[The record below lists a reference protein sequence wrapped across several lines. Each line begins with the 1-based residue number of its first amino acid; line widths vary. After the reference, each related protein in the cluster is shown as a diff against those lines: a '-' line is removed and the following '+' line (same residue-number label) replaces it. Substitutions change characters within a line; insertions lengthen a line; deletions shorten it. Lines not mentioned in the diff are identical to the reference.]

1 MTRAL
6 ESWDPQ
12 NKEYERTFCQV
23 LKGEAKEE
31 VCWELKFMEK
41 AKGKGE
47 KAWVPK
53 GGRDKKR
60 VGLNLGD
67 RRGLDGLCSLYP
79 RQCLKIRHLNSRKI
93 T

>member
-1 MTRAL
+1 M
-6 ESWDPQ
+6 
-12 NKEYERTFCQV
+12 
-23 LKGEAKEE
+23 
-31 VCWELKFMEK
+31 ELKFMEK

-79 RQCLKIRHLNSRKI
+79 RQCLKIRHLNSRKSHESMI
-93 T
+93 SIFH